1 MNRKRA
7 ASGVRTP
14 CQLPVA
20 AALRHYRKSF
30 RKGVSASPL
39 LLVLVLVSL
48 VGVWGGVILGSFF
61 ERRNIQRQAED
72 DLVRMSQI
80 VAEQTGNLLE
90 EVRIYLGILDIWIQD
105 HHDADPRT
113 DPRFVRIVDNMR
125 NNARVPIDFR
135 LVSEDFGLYYIGT
148 ADATKRLA
156 EVGDRE
162 YALVQADPSTRGL
175 HIASPVKSRVTGLW
189 GVPVSYPLSRHA
201 AGMATIFA
209 AVELRYLDDLYET
222 VRPKPDGSITLAR
235 SDGIVLCRAP
245 FNEADMGR
253 DLWSTGLWDRANDG
267 ITSMVSPF
275 DGLRRIFA
283 FRSVANYP
291 LVVTVA
297 AGEDETFLLWRRAMV
312 VRIIALAIITSLLV
326 ALGFRLMRDWLDLSV
341 SSERESALNAELGS
355 RMELIRR
362 QLEEKELL
370 VRETNHRV
378 KNHMTQLVSL
388 IELAGPPDA
397 AGVLEDLKARISGYC
412 VLYDKLS
419 YTADASG
426 QLDLADYLG
435 DLLAL
440 IVGLSSGARD
450 VEHSFSGG
458 PIMASPRTCSMIGLI
473 LGELVTNSIKY
484 SRTGDAPLRIAV
496 SLRPAGP
503 EPAGAGDGAGAAV
516 AGTRNVAVPGRQPPV
531 NAVLVYEDNGGG
543 FDFEAV
549 RSAPKEEHI
558 GMILIDTM
566 LSQCGATIRYSRERG
581 SRFEIRL

>member
-1 MNRKRA
+1 
-7 ASGVRTP
+7 V
-14 CQLPVA
+14 
-20 AALRHYRKSF
+20 
-30 RKGVSASPL
+30 SPL

-48 VGVWGGVILGSFF
+48 VAVWLGIILGGLF

-90 EVRIYLGILDIWIQD
+90 EVRIYLGILDTWIQD
-105 HHDADPRT
+105 HPDADPRT
-113 DPRFVRIVDNMR
+113 DPRFDRIVNNMR
-125 NNARVPIDFR
+125 KDARIPIDFR

-175 HIASPVKSRVTGLW
+175 HVAAPVKSRVTGLW
-189 GVPVSYPLSRHA
+189 GIPVSYPLTRHA

-209 AVELRYLDDLYET
+209 AVELRYLNDLYET
-222 VRPKPDGSITLAR
+222 VRPKPDGSITLMRA
-235 SDGIVLCRAP
+235 DGVLLCRAP
-245 FNEADMGR
+245 FDEADMGR
-253 DLWSTGLWDRANDG
+253 ELWATGTWDKAKDG
-267 ITSMVSPF
+267 VTVMTSPF
-275 DGLRRIFA
+275 DGVRRIFA

-291 LVVTVA
+291 LVVSVA
-297 AGEDETFLLWRRAMV
+297 AGENVTFTLWKRAML
-312 VRIIALAIITSLLV
+312 VRVSALLLISSLLV
-326 ALGFRLMRDWLDLSV
+326 ALGLRLMHEWLALSL
-341 SSERESALNAELGS
+341 SSDRESSLNAELGE

-378 KNHMTQLVSL
+378 KNHMAQLVSL

-397 AGVLEDLKARISGYC
+397 AFVLEDLKARISGYC

-419 YTADASG
+419 YNADASG

-435 DLLAL
+435 DLFELV
-440 IVGLSSGARD
+440 VGLSSGSRN

-458 PIMASPRTCSMIGLI
+458 RIMASPRACSTMGLI

-496 SLRPAGP
+496 SLAPAGP
-503 EPAGAGDGAGAAV
+503 MPGSESGATGDKA
-516 AGTRNVAVPGRQPPV
+516 RNASVPVRQPPV
-531 NAVLVYEDNGGG
+531 NAVLVYEDNGEG
-543 FDFEAV
+543 FDFEKV
-549 RSAPKEEHI
+549 RSAPKDEHI

-566 LSQCGATIRYSRERG
+566 LSQYGGTIGYSGEKG
-581 SRFEIRL
+581 SRFEIRM